1 MSQILS
7 LELSDELYT
16 SLKQQA
22 EVFGLSVQ
30 ELIVSSLMEQSSRNQ
45 SERSLTVAEKE
56 AVRERFRHHAGSID
70 LGYATGIDNEGIDAD
85 LARAYDSKDDLGE

>member
-1 MSQILS
+1 MSQSLS

-22 EVFGLSVQ
+22 EVSGLSVQ

-45 SERSLTVAEKE
+45 SERSLTVAEQE
-56 AVRERFRHHAGSID
+56 AVRERFRRHAGSID